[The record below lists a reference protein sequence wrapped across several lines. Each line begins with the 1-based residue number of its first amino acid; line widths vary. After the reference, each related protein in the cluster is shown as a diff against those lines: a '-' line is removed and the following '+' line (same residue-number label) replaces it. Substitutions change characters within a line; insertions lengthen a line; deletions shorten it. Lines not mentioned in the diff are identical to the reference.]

1 MWTSSGEYTDISP
14 ERGTGVIREK
24 KILVTGAAG
33 NIGLPLVEH
42 LATDNTVWAVARY
55 SDSTARDRVAAS
67 GAVTHVMDMASGDF
81 AGLPDDFD
89 YVVHLVTSGS
99 RDSDVAVRVD
109 GEGTALLLDHCRRA
123 RAALVMS
130 SGSVYRRAG
139 DPQHHYCETDPLG
152 EGLVPS
158 LPAYSLSKHVQ
169 EAAARSAAR
178 LYDLPVIIARMGTAY
193 GGNGG
198 LPAWHLDAIM
208 AGQQVPVGNVDAK
221 FVPIHEDDIRDQ
233 LEKLLDAATVPATV
247 VNWGGDEIAS
257 PREWTQYL
265 GELTGKDVRFDETVG
280 YPGCIFDVTK
290 RQSITGPCRVSWREG
305 MARVLDARYP
315 GARQT
320 SAQ

>member
-1 MWTSSGEYTDISP
+1 M
-14 ERGTGVIREK
+14 IRER
-24 KILVTGAAG
+24 KILVTGATG
-33 NIGLPLVEH
+33 NIGLPLLEF
-42 LATDNTVWAVARY
+42 LAAENTVWAVARY
-55 SDSTARDRVAAS
+55 SDSKVRDRVAAT
-67 GAVTHVMDMASGDF
+67 GAVTHVVDMASGDF

-109 GEGTALLLDHCRRA
+109 GEGTALLLQHCRRA
-123 RAALVMS
+123 SAVLVMS

-139 DPQHHYCETDPLG
+139 EPLHHYRETDPLG

-178 LYDLPVIIARMGTAY
+178 LYDLPVTIARMGTAY

-198 LPAWHLDAIM
+198 LPAWHLDSIM
-208 AGQQVPVGNVDAK
+208 AGQQVPVGDVDAK
-221 FVPIHEDDIRDQ
+221 FVPIHEDDIHDQ
-233 LEKLLDAATVPATV
+233 LEDLLGAATIPATI
-247 VNWGGDEIAS
+247 VNWGGDEIVS

-290 RQSITGPCRVSWREG
+290 RQSITGPCQVSWREG
-305 MARVLDARYP
+305 MARVVDARYP

-320 SAQ
+320 SAH

>member
-1 MWTSSGEYTDISP
+1 M
-14 ERGTGVIREK
+14 IRERK
-24 KILVTGAAG
+24 VLVTGATG
-33 NIGLPLVEH
+33 NIGLPLVEF
-42 LATDNTVWAVARY
+42 LAAENTVWAAARY
-55 SDSTARDRVAAS
+55 SDSTVRDRVAAA
-67 GAVTHVMDMASGDF
+67 GAVTHVVDMASADF

-99 RDSDVAVRVD
+99 GDSDVAIRVD
-109 GEGTALLLDHCRRA
+109 GEGTALLLQHCRRA
-123 RAALVMS
+123 SAVLVMS

-139 DPQHHYCETDPLG
+139 EPSHHYRETDPLG

-178 LYDLPVIIARMGTAY
+178 LYDLPVTVARMGTAY

-221 FVPIHEDDIRDQ
+221 FVPIHEDDIHDQ
-233 LEKLLDAATVPATV
+233 LEDLLGAATIPATI
-247 VNWGGDEIAS
+247 VNWGGDEIVS
-257 PREWTQYL
+257 PREWTRYL

-290 RQSITGPCRVSWREG
+290 RQSITGPCQVSWREG
-305 MARVLDARYP
+305 MARVVDARYP
-315 GARQT
+315 GARRT